1 MAAFLTIGMSEMD
14 IRNAF
19 SAKQAL
25 QVLVPRTTGAYAQ
38 AKAPSF
44 KMFALCS
51 KAATAQIC
59 HQAIAT

>member
-1 MAAFLTIGMSEMD
+1 MD

-59 HQAIAT
+59 HQAIAR